1 MIERKS
7 EGGIYM
13 NIIIRNAQK
22 NDYNQ
27 VEAIMEQVQAMHTTW
42 RPDIYKNVDVVLPF
56 ERYKEHMSKNEL
68 IVAVTGEEKVVA
80 ILIYMTLHISGGP
93 MRERKVMFID
103 NMAVDEKY
111 RGQGIGHGLFS
122 FIRNICDEQNYDG
135 LELQV
140 NAKNVAAK
148 RMYEKYGFTEKS
160 IHMELFNL
168 GR

>member
-1 MIERKS
+1 MEIT
-7 EGGIYM
+7 
-13 NIIIRNAQK
+13 IRNAHE

-56 ERYKEHMSKNEL
+56 DMYMDHVAKNEL
-68 IVAVTGEEKVVA
+68 IVAMTQEEKVVA

-93 MRERKVMFID
+93 MVDRKVMFID
-103 NMAVDEKY
+103 SMAVDEKY
-111 RGQGIGHGLFS
+111 RGKGIGRELFA
-122 FIRNICDEQNYDG
+122 FVRNICDEQNYDG

-140 NAKNVAAK
+140 NAKNTAAK

-160 IHMELFNL
+160 INMELL
-168 GR
+168 KK